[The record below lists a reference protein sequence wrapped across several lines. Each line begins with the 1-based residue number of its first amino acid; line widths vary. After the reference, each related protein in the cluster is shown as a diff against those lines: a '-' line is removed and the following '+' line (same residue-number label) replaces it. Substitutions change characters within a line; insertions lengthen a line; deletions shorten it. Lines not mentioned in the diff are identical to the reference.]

1 MIIANRFRNRVN
13 DGDFCRLWQSAANVY
28 EVADAVGVT
37 PNAVKIRASQLRKRG
52 RDLKKFPPVRTSFP
66 RRRLG
71 RQHDAPGLRTDGRPN
86 HKPKA
91 DYCPGVEFSGTGNGF
106 SELEFEEALAA
117 INDPRMPLAD
127 RQFEAELT
135 SEIYRRA
142 AAIREARP
150 ARATVEDRQRPVGVT
165 VIPDSEVLDSR
176 R

>member
-1 MIIANRFRNRVN
+1 MIRNNTFRERVRDN
-13 DGDFCRLWQSAANVY
+13 DFCRLWQSAASVY
-28 EVADAVGVT
+28 EVAEALGVT

-52 RDLKKFPPVRTSFP
+52 RSLKKFPPIRTSYP

-71 RQHDAPGLRTDGRPN
+71 RADDAPGLRTDGRPN

-91 DYCPGVEFSGTGNGF
+91 DYCPGVEFSGNGF
-106 SELEFEEALAA
+106 TELEFEEALAA
-117 INDPRMPLAD
+117 INDPRTPLTD
-127 RQFEAELT
+127 RQYLDELT

-150 ARATVEDRQRPVGVT
+150 AKATVEDRKQPVGMT
-165 VIPDSEVLDSR
+165 VIASSQVFDTR